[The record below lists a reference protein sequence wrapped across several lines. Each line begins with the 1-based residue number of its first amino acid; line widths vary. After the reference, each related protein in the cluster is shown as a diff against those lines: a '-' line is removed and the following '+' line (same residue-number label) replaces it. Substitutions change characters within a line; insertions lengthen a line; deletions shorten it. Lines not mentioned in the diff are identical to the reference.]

1 MGEAQYGMTHCLDC
15 LYLREPGNEQGY
27 THAGNATCNA
37 TDSTFYSL
45 AVTTLLAGAGTV
57 AGSGA
62 PSKFSCHV
70 DLYAPARAMRCYEC
84 RPGIRELGFG
94 HAPCTAL
101 E

>member
-1 MGEAQYGMTHCLDC
+1 MTHCLDVC
-15 LYLREPGNEQGY
+15 IQGQPGSEQEY

-45 AVTTLLAGAGTV
+45 AVTTLLTGAGTV

-62 PSKFSCHV
+62 SGNLSCHV
-70 DLYAPARAMRCYEC
+70 DIHVLARVMRCYEC
-84 RPGIRELGFG
+84 LSRIRELGSG
-94 HAPCTAL
+94 HATAL